1 MTDEKMILTS
11 QAIDL
16 SEKEDERYI
25 TLTNRLCYYDEPN
38 LNGVVLPSSNA
49 EELAKTLIDMPV
61 VAKYKKNILGE
72 DDLGGHEMSIKENGE
87 VEWGTESI
95 GVHKSV
101 EVKSDTVEINGEKK
115 ELPCLF
121 ATAKIW
127 TRNNNVVNAIKRL
140 YSENGLFTSWEITT
154 KSCEIDD
161 ETGIRTLTDYEFTSN
176 CCLGSNC
183 VPAYGSTSKTL
194 NVASVEP
201 KYLIAEALEKDMKV
215 GEEMVENTNLNETEV
230 SESQTN
236 ETENNQEKSEK
247 ELTSWDIQCKLS
259 DLYRNSH
266 LNDWGYVSYFYPAG
280 NYALFKTESCENELD
295 FIKVEYAIENNE
307 VKIANEIP
315 VSLTIDYN
323 TAEETLRLKDEKIS
337 SQADGLV
344 KANQT
349 IEDLKKQLSEL
360 EPIKVAYEKAEQEKK
375 EKLLAEA
382 REKLTRKIISSG
394 LFTEEEINSDEFKG
408 IISELEEDKINSLI
422 AERFL
427 QKIEIQKEIETSEFQ
442 GLDTIRID
450 TSIDEGASKFSIA
463 ESEFSVVE
471 LFNVRKDEK

>member
-1 MTDEKMILTS
+1 MSDEKLILTS
-11 QAIDL
+11 QAINL
-16 SEKEDERYI
+16 SETEDDRYI

-38 LNGVVLPSSNA
+38 LNGVMLPSSNA
-49 EELAKTLIDMPV
+49 EELAQTLIDMPV

-72 DDLGGHEMSIKENGE
+72 DDLGGHEMSIKDNGE

-101 EVKSDTVEINGEKK
+101 EVKSDIVEVNGEKK

-140 YSENGLFTSWEITT
+140 YSENGLFTSWEIST
-154 KSCEIDD
+154 KSYETDV

-183 VPAYGSTSKTL
+183 IPAYGSTSKTL

-201 KYLIAEALEKDMKV
+201 QYLIAEALEKDMKV
-215 GEEMVENTNLNETEV
+215 GKEMAENQINGTETNKET
-230 SESQTN
+230 
-236 ETENNQEKSEK
+236 SEK
-247 ELTSWDIQCKLS
+247 ELTAWDIQNKVADS
-259 DLYRNSH
+259 YRGLH
-266 LNDWGYVSYFYPAG
+266 HGEWCYISYFYPVG
-280 NYALFKTESCENELD
+280 NYVLFKTESCANELD
-295 FIKVEYAIENNE
+295 FIKVEYSIENNE
-307 VKIANEIP
+307 IKITNEIP

-337 SQADGLV
+337 FQAEGLV

-349 IEDLKKQLSEL
+349 IEDLKKQVAEL

-382 REKLTRKIISSG
+382 RENLTQKIISSG
-394 LFTEEEINSDEFKG
+394 LFTEEEISSDEFKEM
-408 IISELEEDKINSLI
+408 ISELKEDRVNSLI

-427 QKIEIQKEIETSEFQ
+427 KKIEIQKEVETSEFQ
-442 GLDTIRID
+442 GLGTMCID
-450 TSIDEGASKFSIA
+450 TSIDEGASQFSIGDDD
-463 ESEFSVVE
+463 FSVVE
-471 LFNVRKDEK
+471 LFNSRKDEK